1 MANDPV
7 MNVAGNVNPDM
18 MGSHGGKF
26 ALAGALSRSRRE
38 EAYRSRQFKND
49 KRLLAQQA
57 QHKADLMSHAED
69 LYDYR
74 QRRAAGVDS
83 DEDILAAGG
92 LAAAAA
98 RNVGAATTVMGPM
111 GQMIGRSYGYNPSNG
126 SFNIGGFTAA
136 AAKPKKQ
143 AAGPVAPESER
154 PTNIVNPADT
164 NPVAGRQFGA
174 VNSDVQGVHELRNSP
189 AGKQTKGAGRARAM
203 EWGPLSKEDKAS
215 DALRTTPAQA
225 AQDDVDLAPKPTKK
239 AKAPKVSSEEVL

>member
-1 MANDPV
+1 MANDPI
-7 MNVAGNVNPDM
+7 MNVANNVNPGM

-26 ALAGALSRSRRE
+26 ALAGALSRSRRDN
-38 EAYRSRQFKND
+38 AYRSRQFKED
-49 KRLLAQQA
+49 KRILAQQA

-111 GQMIGRSYGYNPSNG
+111 GQMIGRSYGYNPSTG
-126 SFNIGGFTAA
+126 AFNIGGFTAA

-143 AAGPVAPESER
+143 AAGPVAPENER
-154 PTNIVNPADT
+154 PTNVVNPADT
-164 NPVAGRQFGA
+164 NPVAGRQFTLD
-174 VNSDVQGVHELRNSP
+174 SDVQGVYDLRRSP
-189 AGKQTKGAGRARAM
+189 AGKQTKGAGKARAM

-225 AQDDVDLAPKPTKK
+225 AQDEIDLAPKPAKK